1 MGWYVDDRGVI
12 VWKSGDENPDHDHV
26 DVSVDKMD
34 VEGGILDENEEE
46 TSNPNG
52 SGDVEENPSEHF
64 DDNPV
69 GGVSD
74 ESEPLKNPNGKR
86 NNVYDPTNS
95 KKPQKQSGIGVLL
108 AKLEALIFT

>member
-12 VWKSGDENPDHDHV
+12 VWKSGDENPDHDHE

-52 SGDVEENPSEHF
+52 SGDVHGNPSEHF

-74 ESEPLKNPNGKR
+74 EGEPLKNPNGKR
-86 NNVYDPTNS
+86 NNVYDPTN
-95 KKPQKQSGIGVLL
+95 
-108 AKLEALIFT
+108 